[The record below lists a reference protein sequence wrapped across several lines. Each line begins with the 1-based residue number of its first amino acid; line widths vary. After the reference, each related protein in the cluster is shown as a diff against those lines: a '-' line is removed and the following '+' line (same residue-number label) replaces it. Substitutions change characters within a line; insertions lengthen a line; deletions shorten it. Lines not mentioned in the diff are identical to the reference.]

1 MVLFLFGQMLLEFVV
16 LSYVFEEFDFLVRH
30 FNDESQCCEVDS
42 SWDISKMGPAAYIYK
57 N

>member
-1 MVLFLFGQMLLEFVV
+1 MVLFLFRQMLLEFVV

-30 FNDESQCCEVDS
+30 FNDESQCCEVES